1 MAVNEYFY
9 ELAKISANKAAEH
22 GIVVDPA
29 WIYAQWHIETGGFTS
44 DLQASHHNL
53 GGISSSSG
61 DWMYFKDFP
70 EFADYFGRY
79 LSYYSEDGMSG
90 ASSLYDYAA
99 ALHTGGYFTADIGSY
114 YNSLLTI
121 VNSMM

>member
-61 DWMYFKDFP
+61 D
-70 EFADYFGRY
+70 
-79 LSYYSEDGMSG
+79 
-90 ASSLYDYAA
+90 
-99 ALHTGGYFTADIGSY
+99 
-114 YNSLLTI
+114 
-121 VNSMM
+121 